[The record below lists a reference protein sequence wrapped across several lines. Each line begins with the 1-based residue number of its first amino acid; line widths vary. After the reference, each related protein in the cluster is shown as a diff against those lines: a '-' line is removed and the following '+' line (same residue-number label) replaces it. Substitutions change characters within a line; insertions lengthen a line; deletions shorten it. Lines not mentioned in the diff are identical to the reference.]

1 MGREGGEKR
10 KKSWRGG
17 RDGDQ
22 KRHKGAL
29 GAATNAKGHSAVLVT
44 CDKTKERQSVRDALN
59 ILNEAAD
66 KYFPLEKTT
75 EDDEQEE
82 AAAADSEAADDS
94 VQKQLQAEIAA
105 LKTQA
110 KSRQTGRFT
119 PLDTGV
125 KGAILIQFKDANV
138 SPGELVAKIFED
150 VERTKE
156 FSSRFIMRMIPLE
169 KVGYS
174 SVEAIKEM
182 AGPLVQTH
190 WEQFKAEQKA
200 NGTEAPLEFAVEF
213 KRRNCTNLNSMDVIN
228 ALVEVVGLENAKV
241 NLTTPRSVVLVEV
254 FRNTCGVSVVTD
266 FHRYKKFNV
275 RSVIDPPVPGKPT
288 PPQSKKQEKQ
298 DEVQSE
304 ANVEATEEAT
314 GDAEKTEADAVESKT
329 ESKADEGSNEAE
341 KET

>member
-29 GAATNAKGHSAVLVT
+29 GAAASAKGHGAVLVT

-75 EDDEQEE
+75 EDAEQETTAADTE
-82 AAAADSEAADDS
+82 AAGDS

-169 KVGYS
+169 MVGYS

-190 WEQFKAEQKA
+190 WETFKAEQKA
-200 NGTEAPLEFAVEF
+200 NGTEKPLEFAVEF

-241 NLTTPRSVVLVEV
+241 NLTTPRTVVLVEV

-298 DEVQSE
+298 DGEQDE
-304 ANVEATEEAT
+304 AKVEATEEAT
-314 GDAEKTEADAVESKT
+314 GDAEKTEVGAVESKT
-329 ESKADEGSNEAE
+329 ESKAEEGSNEAE